1 MSLISDPNLLLDT
14 IATQEKL
21 VRFEKFDN
29 DIALELGLFI
39 VDYAKKLGKGPSIAI
54 TVNEWQ
60 VFKVAMNGIARPDNE
75 GWLRRKHNTV
85 TRFRAS
91 SLATA
96 TSMKAKGATLAARAL
111 DPDDY
116 IFAGGGFPLYVKNAG
131 IIGSI
136 CASGLKDFEDH
147 QLVVDACAAWLGLQ
161 NVPSVVE

>member
-1 MSLISDPNLLLDT
+1 MPLISDTNRLLET
-14 IATQEKL
+14 IAKQESL
-21 VRFEKFDN
+21 VRFQKFDN

-60 VFKVAMNGIARPDNE
+60 VFKVAMSGIARPDNE

-96 TSMKAKGATLAARAL
+96 ASMKAKGATLAARAL

-116 IFAGGGFPLYVKNAG
+116 IFAGGGFPLYVENAG

-147 QLVVDACAAWLGLQ
+147 QLVVDACAAWLGMQ
-161 NVPSVVE
+161 DVPSVVE